1 MTYSKFTSEALKVAK
16 TELTK
21 ADMKF
26 AYTTHCNFNVTVKQA
41 VKLSL
46 DFRADNF

>member
-1 MTYSKFTSEALKVAK
+1 MTYSKFTTEALKITK

-26 AYTTHCNFNVTVKQA
+26 AYTTHCNFNVTVKEA
-41 VKLSL
+41 VKISL
-46 DFRADNF
+46 NYRTDNF